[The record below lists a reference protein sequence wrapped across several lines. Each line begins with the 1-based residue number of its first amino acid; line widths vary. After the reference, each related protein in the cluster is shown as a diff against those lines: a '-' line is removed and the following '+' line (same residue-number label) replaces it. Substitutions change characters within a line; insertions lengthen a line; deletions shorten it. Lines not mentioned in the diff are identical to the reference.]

1 MADGE
6 LCGEDKIDNRVRV
19 ISLGK
24 IHHTLTCITYY
35 LLLITFSSTHM
46 STLHIFN
53 PSHDEALAAND
64 PYYYPSVAA
73 RKLAEAWGT
82 LPIIWAAEGDYVLL
96 PSENVFVEENKGI
109 RFVTTKDIK
118 PSFWQNIDHIEPWGW
133 DKLLRQQLR
142 KAGASSQLLPTDA
155 ALDAYRMLSSR
166 HTTARL
172 LPMLRQLLGEMPT
185 VGESFIAQSP
195 DEVSQ
200 FVSTHDGQAM
210 AKALWSCSGRGV
222 FVVNANPNASCQG
235 RINKLLREQGGI
247 ELQPLHIPVR
257 DFALE
262 FQANPDG
269 TVSYC
274 GLSLFTTTEAGG
286 YTGNL
291 IAPQAQLQAILAAQW
306 SGAADVEQIAN
317 ACCEALS
324 QVIQGRYVG
333 PLGIDM
339 MLVRQEGGAVVLNPC
354 IEVNLRHTMGWVALM
369 VQDRLEGRIPARFS
383 QLFHV

>member
-1 MADGE
+1 
-6 LCGEDKIDNRVRV
+6 
-19 ISLGK
+19 
-24 IHHTLTCITYY
+24 
-35 LLLITFSSTHM
+35 M

-82 LPIIWAAEGDYVLL
+82 LPMVWAAEGDYVLL

-109 RFVTTKDIK
+109 RFVTTKDFK
-118 PSFWQNIDHIEPWGW
+118 PTFWQDIDKVEPWGW

-142 KAGASSQLLPTDA
+142 KSGAPDHLLPTDV

-172 LPMLRQLLGEMPT
+172 LPMLRQLLGEMST
-185 VGESFIAQSP
+185 VGESFIAKGI
-195 DEVSQ
+195 DEVSH
-200 FVSTHDGQAM
+200 FVKAHDGQAM

-222 FVVNANPNASCQG
+222 FVVNASPNASCQG

-247 ELQPLHIPVR
+247 ELQPLHTPVR

-262 FQANPDG
+262 FQANSDG

-274 GLSLFTTTEAGG
+274 GLSLFTTTAVGG

-291 IAPQAQLQAILAAQW
+291 IAPQPQLQAILAAQW
-306 SGAADVEQIAN
+306 SGAANLQTIAN
-317 ACCEALS
+317 ACSEALAE
-324 QVIQGRYVG
+324 VIQGCYVG

-339 MLVRQEGGAVVLNPC
+339 MLVRQGDGTIVLNPC
-354 IEVNLRHTMGWVALM
+354 IEVNLRRTMGWAALKL
-369 VQDRLEGRIPARFS
+369 QERWGEHIPERFS
-383 QLFHV
+383 QLFHL